1 MKDLT
6 KKFLSESEK
15 NSVLNAVS
23 QLEKNTTGELVPMIV
38 STSGSYGEYSII
50 GSLALAMPLAVIN
63 AYLINWWYYDQ
74 IDTLLFFFIF
84 FIPLFVLFFLI
95 LNDMPCLKRLFVPK
109 DVMEEEVRE
118 TAAYAFLSHGLHNT
132 KNASGVLLYISIF
145 ERRVWILADRGINSK
160 LPEGTWDSIV
170 ADLTKGLKQKK
181 NGEGIVTAINR
192 IGEQLISNFPADGD
206 STNELPDLIVGE
218 EKP

>member
-6 KKFLSESEK
+6 KKFLSETEK
-15 NSVLNAVS
+15 TNISNAVA

-38 STSGSYGEYSII
+38 STSGNYGEYSII
-50 GSLALAMPLAVIN
+50 GALALAMPLAVIN

-84 FIPLFVLFFLI
+84 FLPLFVLFFLI
-95 LNDMPCLKRLFVPK
+95 LNYMPCLKRLFVPK

-118 TAAYAFLSHGLHNT
+118 TAAAAFFTQGLNNT
-132 KNASGVLLYISIF
+132 KNASGVLLYISVF
-145 ERRVWILADRGINSK
+145 ERRVWILADSGINSK
-160 LPEGTWDSIV
+160 LPEGTWDGIV

-181 NGEGIVTAINR
+181 NGEVIVTAINR
-192 IGEQLISNFPADGD
+192 IGELLISNFPANGD
-206 STNELPDLIVGE
+206 STNELPDLIVG
-218 EKP
+218 